1 MKIPILDLKPQYES
15 IKEEIQSAISSVLE
29 SGQFIMGPEVKQFE
43 QEVAQYLDVKHA
55 IGVNSGTD
63 ALVIGLKA
71 LGIGEGDEVI
81 TTPFSFFATAES
93 ISNVGA
99 KPVFADIDSRS
110 FNINP
115 EAIRA
120 KITPRTK
127 AIMPVHLYGCP
138 AAMAQIME
146 IAQAHDLKVVEDCAQ
161 SFGAR
166 YYGVCSSCNGGC
178 SESTRNALNGKHTGT
193 IGDVGAYS
201 FFPSK
206 NLGAY
211 GDGGLIATNDDKIAE
226 MAQMLRI
233 HGAKKKYH
241 NEVLGYNS
249 RLDTL
254 QAAVLRVKLP
264 HLDAWNEGR
273 RRVAKTYNELLKD
286 VPGIITPEL
295 VDGHV
300 FHQYTIRVLDGKRD
314 EVKEYLASE
323 GIGSMIYYPIPQDQL
338 PVYKGLYEV
347 NPVSESLGGE
357 VLSLP
362 IWGEIEEMKIEQV
375 VDNLK
380 QASANKVYE
389 SVL

>member
-15 IKEEIQSAISSVLE
+15 IKEEIQAAVFRVLE
-29 SGQFIMGPEVKQFE
+29 SGRFIMGPEVKQFE
-43 QEVAQYLDVKHA
+43 QEVAQYLGIKHA

-71 LGIGEGDEVI
+71 LGIGEGNEVI

-99 KPVFADIDSRS
+99 KPVFADIDPRS
-110 FNINP
+110 FNISP

-120 KITPRTK
+120 KITPCTK
-127 AIMPVHLYGCP
+127 AIMPVHIYGCP

-146 IAQAHDLKVVEDCAQ
+146 IAQAHNLKVIEDCAQ

-178 SESTRNALNGKHTGT
+178 DENIRNALSGKHTGT

-211 GDGGLIATNDDKIAE
+211 GDGGLIVTDSDQVAE
-226 MAQMLRI
+226 LARALRT

-241 NEVLGYNS
+241 NEMLGYNS
-249 RLDTL
+249 RLDAI
-254 QAAVLRVKLP
+254 QAAILRVKLQYI
-264 HLDAWNEGR
+264 DSWNQGR
-273 RRVAKTYNELLKD
+273 FRVAKIYNELLAD
-286 VPGIITPEL
+286 VAGIITPEL
-295 VDGHV
+295 VEGHV
-300 FHQYTIRVLDGKRD
+300 FHQYTIRVTDGKRD
-314 EVKEYLASE
+314 DVKEYLASE
-323 GIGSMIYYPIPQDQL
+323 GVDSMIYYPIPQDQL
-338 PVYKGLYEV
+338 PVYKGQYEI
-347 NPVSESLGGE
+347 NRVSKYLGGE

-362 IWGEIEEMKIEQV
+362 IWAELQAEVQAQVTQKII
-375 VDNLK
+375 
-380 QASANKVYE
+380 SAVG
-389 SVL
+389 